1 MRLAPP
7 VVGSFKC
14 ARRDITF
21 DGFDIPKGWQVG
33 FTRGFYPIN
42 HYLSIHISLSSNL
55 CLFSSCLFFYRFV
68 VKSLSNTHITTQ
80 VFWVAPGT
88 HMDEKYFEDP
98 EKFDPSRFEST
109 SFPPYVYIPFGAAP
123 RVCPGTEFA

>member
-1 MRLAPP
+1 MKYTWTVAQELMRLTPP

-21 DGFDIPKGWQVG
+21 NGFDIPKGWQV
-33 FTRGFYPIN
+33 F
-42 HYLSIHISLSSNL
+42 
-55 CLFSSCLFFYRFV
+55 C
-68 VKSLSNTHITTQ
+68 
-80 VFWVAPGT
+80 VAAGT

-98 EKFDPSRFEST
+98 EKFDPSRFEIT
-109 SFPPYVYIPFGAAP
+109 SFPPYVYIPFGAGP